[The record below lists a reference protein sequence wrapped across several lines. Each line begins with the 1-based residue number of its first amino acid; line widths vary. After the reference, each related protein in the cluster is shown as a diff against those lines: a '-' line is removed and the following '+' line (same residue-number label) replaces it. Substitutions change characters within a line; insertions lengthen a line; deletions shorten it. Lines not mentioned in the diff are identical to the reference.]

1 MTGNDAFGIL
11 YPLVKGLVSGIKK
24 IEVDSTN
31 TSKLIFTLADGN
43 DTQFRVT
50 IPNSVN
56 NPALLNRLGVDADG
70 FLLFDG
76 QRVAD
81 FTPDQVELLNKFGTN
96 ADGELQWDGRDIGGG
111 ASGTIGTA
119 WTTNVECGGMPANT
133 AIDANMTVADFLYQL
148 TVKYFA
154 PVIVSFTGSAT
165 ALNCKGDTV
174 AGTTLTANITKKSNP
189 IASVKFLKDGVA
201 LTTDTSKPNGGT
213 YTYGYGANITTNT
226 TFKVEV
232 TDGKSTVSK
241 LLEYKFIDPMF
252 YGMLST
258 SAPTEADIKGLT
270 KLVEAKGNKSL
281 GFTGVNGRA
290 TFAYPAS
297 YGNLIKIEDQNTFD
311 NTSGFTKSTVTIN
324 GIAYNVYQSGS
335 ATLNNFKYTFKFV

>member
-1 MTGNDAFGIL
+1 MNPSSVYGVLMSKIRAL
-11 YPLVKGLVSGIKK
+11 SSGIKK
-24 IEVDSTN
+24 IEVS
-31 TSKLIFTLADGN
+31 ADGKQLLFTCN
-43 DTQFRVT
+43 NPASTVIPIT
-50 IPNSVN
+50 IPNPVKTVDLVN
-56 NPALLNRLGVDADG
+56 KLSVDADG
-70 FLLFDG
+70 FVCYDNN
-76 QRVAD
+76 RIAN
-81 FTPDQVELLNKFGTN
+81 FTDDQVELLNKFGTN
-96 ADGELQWDGRDIGGG
+96 ADGKLQWDGKDIGGG

-133 AIDANMTVADFLYQL
+133 AIDANMSVADFLYQL

-174 AGTTLTANITKKSNP
+174 AGTTLSANVTKKSNP

-213 YTYGYGANITTNT
+213 YTYGYGANITTDT

-241 LLEYKFIDPMF
+241 TLEYKFIDPMY

-258 SAPTEADIKGLT
+258 TTPSESDITGLS
-270 KLVEAKGNKSL
+270 KLIAEKSNKVLS
-281 GFTGVNGRA
+281 FTGVNSRA
-290 TFAYPAS
+290 TLAYPAS
-297 YGNLIKIEDQNTFD
+297 YGNLIKIEDQNAFD

-324 GIAYNVYQSGS
+324 GVAYNVYQSGA
-335 ATLNNFKYTFKFV
+335 ATLNGFKYTFKFI

>member
-1 MTGNDAFGIL
+1 MDAVVYALLNKKIR
-11 YPLVKGLVSGIKK
+11 GLASGIKK
-24 IEVDSTN
+24 VEASPDG
-31 TSKLIFTLADGN
+31 KQLLFTCNNPAE
-43 DTQFRVT
+43 TVIPIT
-50 IPNSVN
+50 IPNAVKTVDIVNKLSV
-56 NPALLNRLGVDADG
+56 DTDG

-76 QRVAD
+76 RRISD
-81 FTPDQVELLNKFGTN
+81 FTDDQVELLNKFGTN
-96 ADGELQWDGRDIGGG
+96 ANGKLQWNGKDIGGG

-133 AIDANMTVADFLYQL
+133 PIDANMTVADFLYQL

-165 ALNCKGDTV
+165 TLNCKGDTV
-174 AGTTLTANITKKSNP
+174 SGTTLTANITKKSNP
-189 IASVKFLKDGVA
+189 IVSVKFSKDGVA

-241 LLEYKFIDPMF
+241 LLEYKFVDPMF

-258 SAPTEADIKGLT
+258 STPTDADITGLT
-270 KLVEAKGNKSL
+270 KLVAVKENKTL

-290 TFAYPAS
+290 TFAYPTS
-297 YGNLIKIEDQNTFD
+297 YGNLIKIEDQNAFD

-324 GIAYNVYQSGS
+324 GVAYNVYQSGA